1 MPVSFNC
8 NMQNLLLETRKKNT
22 LHDGDIFKITIT
34 IGTWDK
40 RIYNMWQV
48 DVFQCGLPYRWRYEN
63 IWLAKLFVL

>member
-1 MPVSFNC
+1 MPVSFNS

-22 LHDGDIFKITIT
+22 LHDGDVLKITIT

-48 DVFQCGLPYRWRYEN
+48 DVFHCGLPHRWRYEN
-63 IWLAKLFVL
+63 IWLAKLLVL